1 MPRITE
7 QAKQRNIERVWLTI
21 KRYAP
26 NGVTESEISDYAGI
40 QRRTLNNYLRDLSEE
55 GKIYKDGLIWLPTDY
70 QETKLLTVDLTP
82 AEAYTLYLGSRLLV
96 KQHDKRNELAEKA
109 LLQLADK
116 LVSDEKV
123 GSEIAQAARELA
135 RRPAD
140 PAYQS
145 IFETMVKSYLNRTPV
160 VIHYKPLNAKETYE
174 STFCTYLIEPSAI
187 GYATYV
193 IGHCSKW
200 DKVLAYK
207 VERIQVAEPQ
217 KGQNYRIDKMFPG
230 LDILRNSWSIVMGE
244 KTTRVVLRF
253 SPDVKER
260 VRETQWHPSQSDD
273 HDETKKQ
280 EEWLTWWVDVAG
292 TMDLEPWIRSWGA
305 DCEVIE
311 PVELREKMK
320 ASVKRLMKRYAIQGT
335 PQIQLQDRLLRCW
348 GKTGQHEQDF
358 HPAVFHMLDVAH
370 VAECLLSH
378 STLRWR
384 NVLSRA
390 LNANPDELM
399 NWLPWMIAMHDIGKI
414 SVPFQAQNDEQK
426 ERLREEGFDFGQWR
440 VKDKLYHTDVG
451 QHYLKNEFTDHKLPR
466 WFERAWREMIGG
478 HHGTFGNKSPG
489 EIKRELHIG
498 IKEPNAWRE
507 LRAEANSLFKTLLL
521 HAEPASWP
529 EPENVSTAIMALT
542 GFTILCDW
550 LGSDGRYFKPRPEA
564 EVQIYVQHSKAQAQK
579 AVADA
584 GFLEPVLSNRGTNYQ
599 DLFPDRLP
607 ARPLQDAINA
617 IPEKLLEKPCLAIIE
632 APTGEGKTEAA
643 LTLAHRIALHT
654 GTDEFYCALPTTAT
668 SNQIFKRIQQHLQQ
682 RLGVSTQVKLIHGQS
697 FLVEDDL
704 RIEPL
709 NPGDGEEPASL
720 EWFAPKKRALL
731 APFGVGTIDQAELAA
746 LNVRHNAL
754 RLIGLAGKTVI
765 LDEVHAYDTYMTT
778 IIEQMLRWL
787 SALGSSV
794 ILLSATLPKER
805 RQALVRAYG
814 LDERPTSHDSTKCV
828 EENSDNR
835 IDYPRLW
842 IGSKE
847 AVHCDTP
854 QAYNPDRPFRCIPLH
869 IQHDDH
875 STKAMW
881 LMEQIIAGGNAC
893 WISNTVDRAQRLF
906 DALPDTVEK
915 VLIHSQLPLEERQR
929 REKLL
934 DERYGPDG
942 DRPSQSIVIGTQVL
956 EQSLDLDFDLMVSD
970 LAPIDLL
977 LQRMGRL
984 HRHDKNQETRP
995 PSHEHPCLYV
1005 NCELDEDETWLK
1017 MGKDRFYTEYILQKT
1032 WQAIQD
1038 KGKIVLPI
1046 DYRPLVEAVYGAPK
1060 PVSGDPLYNAWE
1072 KLEKIEINAQGE
1084 ANLRLLPDPTPDRPF
1099 CANDK
1104 IEFVEDED
1112 SAAWIVGQTRLGA
1125 ESITLI
1131 PLERHTTQAK
1141 LVPLDEFVELHEEP
1155 TREVELRLLR
1165 RAIRVSRF
1173 EIVQYF
1179 KAVPDPSER
1188 LFKSST
1194 LLKSVKPL
1202 WLENGEID
1210 IVFNGKLLHIR
1221 LDEML
1226 GLVIEKGAKN

>member
-1 MPRITE
+1 MQAQEQDAQQQQVFSLLVQSWLDQTPVRIYHTKLHG
-7 QAKQRNIERVWLTI
+7 ARRDYVVHPYHIEPSMW
-21 KRYAP
+21 
-26 NGVTESEISDYAGI
+26 NDG
-40 QRRTLNNYLRDLSEE
+40 NYLIGYSE
-55 GKIYKDGLIWLPTDY
+55 Y
-70 QETKLLTVDLTP
+70 
-82 AEAYTLYLGSRLLV
+82 
-96 KQHDKRNELAEKA
+96 HDKIARFKIARI
-109 LLQLADK
+109 DK
-116 LVSDEKV
+116 VAKSTGKF
-123 GSEIAQAARELA
+123 REATDFDVHHFLEHA
-135 RRPAD
+135 WGIWSTEEEPVTVRLRFSKWAIPRLTETVWPNATLAD
-140 PAYQS
+140 PAADGS
-145 IFETMVKSYLNRTPV
+145 
-160 VIHYKPLNAKETYE
+160 
-174 STFCTYLIEPSAI
+174 
-187 GYATYV
+187 
-193 IGHCSKW
+193 
-200 DKVLAYK
+200 
-207 VERIQVAEPQ
+207 RIWEMPVAE
-217 KGQNYRIDKMFPG
+217 
-230 LDILRNSWSIVMGE
+230 W
-244 KTTRVVLRF
+244 
-253 SPDVKER
+253 
-260 VRETQWHPSQSDD
+260 REMLP
-273 HDETKKQ
+273 
-280 EEWLTWWVDVAG
+280 WV
-292 TMDLEPWIRSWGA
+292 RSWGS
-305 DCEVIE
+305 DVEVLE
-311 PVELREKMK
+311 PVELREVMK
-320 ASVKRLMKRYAIQGT
+320 AEVKRLLKRYAIHGT
-335 PQIQLQDRLLRCW
+335 SQIQSQDRLLRCW

-378 STLRWR
+378 STSRWR

-390 LNANPDELM
+390 FNTSPDALV

-426 ERLREEGFDFGQWR
+426 ARLLEEGFDFGKWR
-440 VKDKLYHTDVG
+440 VKDNLYHTDVG
-451 QHYLKNEFTDHKLPR
+451 RYYLKNEFTDCQLPK

-478 HHGTFGNKSPG
+478 HHGVYSKKSLD
-489 EIKRELHIG
+489 EINRELSIG
-498 IKEPNAWRE
+498 IKEPNEWRE
-507 LRAEANSLFKTLLL
+507 LRAEANSLFKRLLL
-521 HAEPASWP
+521 HSEPASWP

-564 EVQIYVQHSKAQAQK
+564 EVPTYVQHSKAQARR
-579 AVADA
+579 AVTDA
-584 GFLEPVLSNRGTNYQ
+584 GFIESVLSNCGARFQ
-599 DLFPDRLP
+599 DLFADRLP

-617 IPEKLLEKPCLAIIE
+617 IPEKLLKEPCLAIIE

-668 SNQIFKRIQQHLQQ
+668 SNQMFKRIQQHLQQ

-720 EWFAPKKRALL
+720 EWFSPKKRALL

-794 ILLSATLPKER
+794 ILLSATLPKAR

-814 LDERPTSHDSTKCV
+814 LDEPPISHDLAECV
-828 EENSDNR
+828 EEDSINK

-847 AVHCDTP
+847 SVHIDTP
-854 QAYNPDRPFRCIPLH
+854 PAYNPDRPFRCTPLH
-869 IQHDDH
+869 IQHEAH
-875 STKAMW
+875 SAKAAW

-893 WISNTVDRAQRLF
+893 WICNTVERAQRLF
-906 DALPDTVEK
+906 AALPDTVEK

-929 REKLL
+929 REQLL
-934 DERYGPDG
+934 DERYGPTG
-942 DRPSQSIVIGTQVL
+942 ARPSRSIVIGTQVL

-984 HRHDKNQETRP
+984 HRHDKNRETRP
-995 PSHEHPCLYV
+995 PSHEHPCLYI
-1005 NCELDEDETWLK
+1005 NCELDENAMWLK
-1017 MGKDRFYTEYILQKT
+1017 MGADRFYTEYILQRT
-1032 WQAIQD
+1032 WLAIKD
-1038 KGKIVLPI
+1038 KGTIVLPI

-1060 PVSGDPLYNAWE
+1060 PVVGDPLYSAWE
-1072 KLEKIEINAQGE
+1072 KLEKIETNARGE
-1084 ANLRLLPDPTPDRPF
+1084 AKLRLLPDPTPDRPF

-1104 IEFVEDED
+1104 IEFVEDEE

-1131 PLERHTTQAK
+1131 PLERHSTQAK
-1141 LVPLDEFVELHEEP
+1141 LVPLDEFVELNEAP

-1165 RAIRVSRF
+1165 RGIGVSRY
-1173 EIVQYF
+1173 EIVQHF
-1179 KAVPDPSER
+1179 KSIPDPSEK
-1188 LFKSST
+1188 LFKSSS

-1221 LDEML
+1221 LDELL

>member
-1 MPRITE
+1 MAKREGEYQRLELLYQMLLHYLEQPYSDNEMGEELHTDRTNVWRIRKLMGDATKGLGIPIQE
-7 QAKQRNIERVWLTI
+7 SIEL
-21 KRYAP
+21 P
-26 NGVTESEISDYAGI
+26 
-40 QRRTLNNYLRDLSEE
+40 
-55 GKIYKDGLIWLPTDY
+55 GKYFIRKDY
-70 QETKLLTVDLTP
+70 QMRYIHFSPQEM
-82 AEAYTLYLGSRLLV
+82 AALYLGARRLQQQTKTSQAHV
-96 KQHDKRNELAEKA
+96 ELALGK
-109 LLQLADK
+109 LANAMRK
-116 LVSDEKV
+116 PFAEGL
-123 GSEIAQAARELA
+123 IRAAREVKAQEQDAQQGQVFAELV
-135 RRPAD
+135 
-140 PAYQS
+140 QS
-145 IFETMVKSYLNRTPV
+145 WLDQTPV
-160 VIHYKPLNAKETYE
+160 RIYHTKLHGVRRDYVVHPYH
-174 STFCTYLIEPSAI
+174 IEPSMWNDGNYLI
-187 GYATYV
+187 GYSEYHGKIARFKT
-193 IGHCSKW
+193 
-200 DKVLAYK
+200 A
-207 VERIQVAEPQ
+207 
-217 KGQNYRIDKMFPG
+217 RIDKVVITGGSFRQATDFDVHDFLQHAWG
-230 LDILRNSWSIVMGE
+230 IWSTDEEPTIV
-244 KTTRVVLRF
+244 RLRF
-253 SPDVKER
+253 RKWGIPRLTETVWPNATLTDPAADGSR
-260 VRETQWHPSQSDD
+260 VWEMPVAEWREMVP
-273 HDETKKQ
+273 
-280 EEWLTWWVDVAG
+280 WV
-292 TMDLEPWIRSWGA
+292 RSWGS
-305 DCEVIE
+305 DVEVLE
-311 PVELREKMK
+311 PVELREVMK
-320 ASVKRLMKRYAIQGT
+320 ADVKRLMKRYDIQGT
-335 PQIQLQDRLLRCW
+335 SQIQLQDKLLRCW

-358 HPAVFHMLDVAH
+358 HPAIFHMLDVAY
-370 VAECLLSH
+370 VAECLLLH
-378 STLRWR
+378 STSRWR
-384 NVLSRA
+384 SVLSSA
-390 LNANPDELM
+390 LNANPDELV

-426 ERLREEGFDFGQWR
+426 VRLVEDGFDFGQWR

-451 QHYLKNEFTDHKLPR
+451 RHYMKNEFTDYQLPT

-478 HHGTFGNKSPG
+478 HHGAFGNKSPG
-489 EIKRELHIG
+489 EIKRELCIG
-498 IKEPNAWRE
+498 IKEPDEWRE
-507 LRAEANSLFKTLLL
+507 LRAETNRLFKTLLL
-521 HAEPASWP
+521 HSEPVSWP

-564 EVQIYVQHSKAQAQK
+564 ELQTYVQHSKAQAQK
-579 AVADA
+579 VVADA
-584 GFLEPVLSNRGTNYQ
+584 GFLEPVLSNRGTKYQ

-668 SNQIFKRIQQHLQQ
+668 SNQMFKRIQQHLQQ

-709 NPGDGEEPASL
+709 NPGDGEKPASL

-794 ILLSATLPKER
+794 ILLSATLPKKR

-814 LDERPTSHDSTKCV
+814 LNEISSSHDSAKCV
-828 EENSDNR
+828 EENCDNR

-869 IQHDDH
+869 IQHEDH

-881 LMEQIIAGGNAC
+881 LMEQIISGGNAC
-893 WISNTVDRAQRLF
+893 WISNTVERAQKLF

-915 VLIHSQLPLEERQR
+915 VLLHSQLPLEERQH

-934 DERYGPDG
+934 DKRYGPDG

-956 EQSLDLDFDLMVSD
+956 EQSLDLDFDVMVSD

-995 PSHEHPCLYV
+995 PSHEHPWLYV
-1005 NCELDEDETWLK
+1005 NCELDEDARWLK
-1017 MGKDRFYTEYILQKT
+1017 IGADRFYNEYILQRSWLTIK
-1032 WQAIQD
+1032 D
-1038 KGKIVLPI
+1038 KRTIVLPT
-1046 DYRPLVEAVYGAPK
+1046 DYRPMVEAVYSMPK
-1060 PVSGDPLYNAWE
+1060 PVIGDPLYKAWE
-1072 KLEKIEINAQGE
+1072 KLEKIETNAQGE
-1084 ANLRLLPDPTPDRPF
+1084 AKLRLLPDPTPDRPF

-1131 PLERHTTQAK
+1131 PLERHTTQAR

-1155 TREVELRLLR
+1155 TREVELRLLC
-1165 RAIRVSRF
+1165 RAIRVSRY
-1173 EIVQYF
+1173 EVVQYF
-1179 KAVPDPSER
+1179 KTVPDPAER

-1202 WLENGEID
+1202 WLENGETN
-1210 IVFNGKLLHIR
+1210 IVLNHKLLRIR
-1221 LDEML
+1221 LDELL